1 MDNLEFFK
9 LFIVLYNNGNSFLS
23 DEKFSSSEY
32 FSFERERRRIR
43 RMLKDYYFSESEIKS
58 EESEDS
64 IF

>member
-1 MDNLEFFK
+1 M
-9 LFIVLYNNGNSFLS
+9 LYNNGNRFLS

>member
-1 MDNLEFFK
+1 M
-9 LFIVLYNNGNSFLS
+9 LYNNGNSFLS

-43 RMLKDYYFSESEIKS
+43 RMLKDFSESEIKS

>member
-1 MDNLEFFK
+1 M
-9 LFIVLYNNGNSFLS
+9 LYNNGNSFLS

-43 RMLKDYYFSESEIKS
+43 CMLKDYYFSESEIKS